1 MTENSPAY
9 GELLD
14 ALKPIF
20 VTCSSG
26 NNAFTDVM
34 LNKHHDGIR
43 MNGHPEMVFNRDEA
57 RSLAIAILQMTG
69 QVMM

>member
-26 NNAFTDVM
+26 TTPFTDVM
-34 LNKHHDGIR
+34 VVAYRDGVR
-43 MNGHPEMVFNRDEA
+43 LNGHVEMTFNRVECA
-57 RSLAIAILQMTG
+57 QLIAAIQKLTG
-69 QVMM
+69 VAG